1 LQKASLIAVPV
12 APKEI
17 VEDLNRIADKAIVLN
32 TPEPFGAVGQFY
44 QDFAQ
49 VSDEGVKEVMKKYC
63 DTIYLLTKNK
73 ETQINAD
80 TTS

>member
-1 LQKASLIAVPV
+1 V

-17 VEDLNRIADKAIVLN
+17 VENLNRIADKVIVLY
-32 TPEPFGAVGQFY
+32 TPEPFGAVGCFY

-49 VSDEGVKEVMKKYC
+49 VSDEEVKEVMKKYR
-63 DTIYLLTKNK
+63 DTTYLLTKNK